1 MLRFKLVYV
10 VWLFAI
16 VSVALG
22 QERYHSE
29 EGHFSFVAP
38 VNWEKVYQEVFDT
51 TVELFYIDK
60 SVNTRNVSIVTG
72 SPYNVYI
79 MTTSTKTSE
88 ADRETYILS
97 QENEEKRQKA
107 LQKRIN
113 RLLKGESGPRSWRG
127 AKFIGTDVYYDQ
139 EKHALFET
147 IEMYK
152 ERVGETLLV
161 SVDILG
167 NSRYT
172 IFKLYWDGQDSDT
185 FLDSVYEIVDSFS
198 YDEGYGLSLIHISE
212 PTRPY

>member
-97 QENEEKRQKA
+97 QENDC
-107 LQKRIN
+107 
-113 RLLKGESGPRSWRG
+113 LLYTSPSPR
-127 AKFIGTDVYYDQ
+127 D
-139 EKHALFET
+139 
-147 IEMYK
+147 
-152 ERVGETLLV
+152 
-161 SVDILG
+161 
-167 NSRYT
+167 
-172 IFKLYWDGQDSDT
+172 
-185 FLDSVYEIVDSFS
+185 
-198 YDEGYGLSLIHISE
+198 
-212 PTRPY
+212 